1 MRNNAIVKTKLLVYC
16 SLSIT
21 QRKLFVMKYAV
32 TFFSIILLMLSM
44 GTIGQEKKP
53 ISNETFLQQ
62 SEIDGINGVALGI
75 FAQKKV
81 VDKHLR
87 KYSILAH
94 NDQVKVN
101 NKLLLLAGKK
111 NVSLPNILADPSLL
125 KEIPVDMDMQF
136 SSDETPDRVKNI
148 FDVSYVKMMIED
160 YQNSVKFYE
169 SSLNTTDPDIKNHIH
184 ECLPVFRKNLQYA
197 IRFTQ
202 QVVLAR
208 E

>member
-1 MRNNAIVKTKLLVYC
+1 MKHAT
-16 SLSIT
+16 SF
-21 QRKLFVMKYAV
+21 LFII
-32 TFFSIILLMLSM
+32 FFICT
-44 GTIGQEKKP
+44 GTTIGQEKKP

-62 SEIDGINGVALGI
+62 AEIDGLNGVSLGV

-87 KYSILAH
+87 KYSIMAH
-94 NDQVKVN
+94 NDHVMVN
-101 NKLLLLAGKK
+101 NKLLLLAEKK
-111 NVSLPNILADPSLL
+111 NVSLPNILSDSSSL
-125 KEIPVDMDMQF
+125 KELPVDRNMQF

-148 FDVSYVKMMIED
+148 FDVSYVSMMIED
-160 YQNSVKFYE
+160 YQNSIKFYE
-169 SSLNTTDPDIKNHIH
+169 NSSNTTDPDIKNYIE
-184 ECLPVFRKNLQYA
+184 ECLPVFRKNLQQA

>member
-1 MRNNAIVKTKLLVYC
+1 
-16 SLSIT
+16 
-21 QRKLFVMKYAV
+21 MKYAV
-32 TFFSIILLMLSM
+32 SFCSIILFIFCKS
-44 GTIGQEKKP
+44 TIGQENTP

-62 SEIDGINGVALGI
+62 AEIDGLNGTALGI

-87 KYSILAH
+87 RYSLLAH

-101 NKLLLLAGKK
+101 NKLLLLAGRKQ
-111 NVSLPNILADPSLL
+111 VLLPNLLADSISL
-125 KEIPVDMDMQF
+125 KELPVDISMQF
-136 SSDETPDRVKNI
+136 SSDETPERVKHI

-160 YQNSVKFYE
+160 YQNSIKFYE
-169 SSLNTTDPDIKNHIH
+169 NNLNTTDPDIKNYID
-184 ECLPVFRKNLQYA
+184 ECLPVFRKNLQQA

>member
-1 MRNNAIVKTKLLVYC
+1 
-16 SLSIT
+16 
-21 QRKLFVMKYAV
+21 MKYIISFLFMI
-32 TFFSIILLMLSM
+32 FFICAGSTM
-44 GTIGQEKKP
+44 GQEKRT
-53 ISNETFLQQ
+53 INNETFLQQ
-62 SEIDGINGVALGI
+62 AEIDGLNGVSLGI

-87 KYSILAH
+87 RYSILAH

-111 NVSLPNILADPSLL
+111 NVSLPNIIADSSSL
-125 KEIPVDMDMQF
+125 KELPVDSNMLF
-136 SSDETPDRVKNI
+136 SSDETPNKVKNI

-160 YQNSVKFYE
+160 YQNSIKFYE
-169 SSLNTTDPDIKNHIH
+169 SSSNTTDPDIKNYID

-208 E
+208 K

>member
-1 MRNNAIVKTKLLVYC
+1 
-16 SLSIT
+16 
-21 QRKLFVMKYAV
+21 MKYAV